1 MAREVFGMY
10 PFHEFWVLIPVVAIL
25 SGVVKTW
32 LRVKTQQR
40 VLGASNREL
49 EAEVAA
55 MSKEHQAVR
64 ERLEN
69 LEAIVVSQTWNVL
82 NDPSLPPPERE
93 QRAAATARHELG
105 PTPAGPVNQQR
116 AEQLA
121 RRLRG

>member
-1 MAREVFGMY
+1 MHGFPEY
-10 PFHEFWVLIPVVAIL
+10 WVLIPIIAIL
-25 SGVVKTW
+25 AGSFKTW
-32 LRVKTQQR
+32 VRVKAQQR

-49 EAEVAA
+49 ETDVAA
-55 MSKEHQAVR
+55 LRKEREAIL

-82 NDPSLPPPERE
+82 NDTSLPPPERE
-93 QRAAATARHELG
+93 QRVATTARRELG
-105 PTPAGPVNQQR
+105 PTPAAPVNQQR

>member
-1 MAREVFGMY
+1 MAREVFDMG

-32 LRVKTQQR
+32 LRVNAQQR
-40 VLGASNREL
+40 DLGATNREL

-82 NDPSLPPPERE
+82 HDPSLPPPERE
-93 QRAAATARHELG
+93 QRVAATARRELG
-105 PTPAGPVNQQR
+105 PTPAAPVNQQR